1 MSINPLVCADGG
13 LAEALNSSV
22 VELSFK
28 GEAVNPAGTGN
39 TLALIPA
46 QSSASARVHLGIAG
60 ATGNTAAV
68 LGAAAVE
75 ALIKRPNGSSLS
87 AQEKDIAEGVENA
100 IKQVET
106 LVNTQAAV
114 VFALGGLNAR
124 EVVKAELLISSGST
138 KPALELVTSEPS
150 VRIPE
155 PVELDANK
163 ELKKASGAA
172 VDLKTDLIVAVGGQE
187 PGSSSTIVGCFIVPD
202 ASELVLEAGVTVKLK
217 LHVKH

>member
-22 VELSFK
+22 VELSFEGK
-28 GEAVNPAGTGN
+28 DNTANGA

-46 QSSASARVHLGIAG
+46 QKSASARVHLGIAG

-87 AQEKDIAEGVENA
+87 AQEKDIAKGVENA

-106 LVNTQAAV
+106 LVDTQAAV

-124 EVVKAELLISSGST
+124 DVVKAELLISSGST
-138 KPALELVTSEPS
+138 KPALELVTSKPS

-155 PVELDANK
+155 PVELDAND

-172 VDLKTDLIVAVGGQE
+172 VDLPADLIIAVGGQE
-187 PGSSSTIVGCFIVPD
+187 PGSSSTIVGCFVVPD
-202 ASELVLEAGVTVKLK
+202 ASELVIAAGVTVKLK
-217 LHVKH
+217 LHVKQ